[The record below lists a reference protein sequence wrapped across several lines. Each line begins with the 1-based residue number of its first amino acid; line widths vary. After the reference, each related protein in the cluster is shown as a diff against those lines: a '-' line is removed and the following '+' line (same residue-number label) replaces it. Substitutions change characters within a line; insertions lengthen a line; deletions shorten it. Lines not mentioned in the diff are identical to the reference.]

1 MRNTH
6 ASTKYLTRKDREL
19 ELVKVFKFS
28 DKIPGFSA
36 LSKFLYGILHYLS
49 SITKL

>member
-6 ASTKYLTRKDREL
+6 ALTKYLTRKDREL

-28 DKIPGFSA
+28 DKIPGFSKIIE
-36 LSKFLYGILHYLS
+36 LCLNFSMGFC
-49 SITKL
+49 IT